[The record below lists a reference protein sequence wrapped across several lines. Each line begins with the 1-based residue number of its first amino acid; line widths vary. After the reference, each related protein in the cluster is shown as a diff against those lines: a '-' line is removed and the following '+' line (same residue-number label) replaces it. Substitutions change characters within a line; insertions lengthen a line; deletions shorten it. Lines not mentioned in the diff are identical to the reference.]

1 MPKCHLDQIQGILGN
16 TNPIQ
21 KSALTHLFGLSS
33 AFQSHVPVAP
43 MTTGKMHVRAK
54 LCPVT

>member
-33 AFQSHVPVAP
+33 AFQS
-43 MTTGKMHVRAK
+43 GKS
-54 LCPVT
+54 CPSSTNDYREDACSG